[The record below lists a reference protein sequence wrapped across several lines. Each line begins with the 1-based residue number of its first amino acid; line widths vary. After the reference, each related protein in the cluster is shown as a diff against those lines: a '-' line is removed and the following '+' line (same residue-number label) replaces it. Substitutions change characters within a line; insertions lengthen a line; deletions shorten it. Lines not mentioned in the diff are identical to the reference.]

1 MRVREL
7 AEVSRPEGLPISGPI
22 SEPISGAAFSAETA
36 AVVRARLG
44 EAIPEMIEAIAAGV
58 PGYAG
63 RARPDYRQR
72 LADAVTS
79 AVACFI
85 AHVAWPD
92 QSTRA
97 ITAEFRAIGG
107 TAARE
112 GRTLDALQDALRLGA
127 RVAWR
132 WLCEA
137 DAGLDRRE
145 LSRVGEAVFAYLDEL
160 AAACA
165 QGYAEARVQAAGD
178 RQRQLLGAIVSD
190 PPPRAELVAS
200 LARAAAWVVPARVAV
215 VVLGEPQQDGLVLPP
230 GVLAD
235 WTGPEPCLL
244 VPDPDGPGRQ
254 AALDRALSDRAPGD
268 RAQRGRPAAIG
279 PSVPLA
285 RAAQSLRWA
294 RHAQALA
301 RAGVIPAGP
310 IRCEEHLS
318 TLLILADEDLAAA
331 LRAPPLGPAGPAE
344 AGLSGTGSP
353 RPCWPGCSSAR
364 TRRRWPSGSM
374 STRRRS
380 GTGCGRSTSCSV
392 TNCATRTGGSN
403 CSWRCAS
410 ALCPSPRVRPR
421 LRVGAKGEV
430 HGTRPAQ
437 LIVEWTTTGSVS
449 WPSTLSKMPGAFWNS
464 PLGLWCSVEYSIFR
478 VPPPALTTK
487 KMAPPPSR
495 AVLSLMA
502 VPSMIRL

>member
-1 MRVREL
+1 VREL
-7 AEVSRPEGLPISGPI
+7 AEVSRPETVSIPGT
-22 SEPISGAAFSAETA
+22 AFSAETA
-36 AVVRARLG
+36 GVVRARLG

-63 RARPDYRQR
+63 RARPDYKQR
-72 LADAVTS
+72 LADAVTG

-85 AHVAWPD
+85 ARVAGPD
-92 QSTRA
+92 PSTKA
-97 ITAEFRAIGG
+97 IMTEFRAIGG
-107 TAARE
+107 AAASE

-165 QGYAEARVQAAGD
+165 QGYAEARVQAAED
-178 RQRQLLGAIVSD
+178 RQRRLLGAIVSD

-200 LARAAAWVVPARVAV
+200 LARAAAWVLPARVAV
-215 VVLGEPQQDGLVLPP
+215 VVLGGRQQDGLVLPP

-254 AALDRALSDRAPGD
+254 AALDRALSDRALGDRAPGD

-294 RHAQALA
+294 RHALALA

-331 LRAPPLGPAGPAE
+331 LRARRLAPL
-344 AGLSGTGSP
+344 
-353 RPCWPGCSSAR
+353 AR
-364 TRRRWPSGSM
+364 
-374 STRRRS
+374 
-380 GTGCGRSTSCSV
+380 
-392 TNCATRTGGSN
+392 
-403 CSWRCAS
+403 
-410 ALCPSPRVRPR
+410 L
-421 LRVGAKGEV
+421 
-430 HGTRPAQ
+430 RPAQ
-437 LIVEWTTTGSVS
+437 RDRIAETLLAWLQLGENAAEVAQRIHVHPQTVRYRMRQIHELFGDQLRD
-449 WPSTLSKMPGAFWNS
+449 PDRRFELHLALRIRTLSASACQAKTPGRR
-464 PLGLWCSVEYSIFR
+464 GG
-478 VPPPALTTK
+478 
-487 KMAPPPSR
+487 
-495 AVLSLMA
+495 
-502 VPSMIRL
+502 

>member
-7 AEVSRPEGLPISGPI
+7 AEVSRPEGLPTSGPI
-22 SEPISGAAFSAETA
+22 SEPISGTAFSAETA

-44 EAIPEMIEAIAAGV
+44 EAVPEMIEAIAAGV

-85 AHVAWPD
+85 AHVARPD

-215 VVLGEPQQDGLVLPP
+215 VVLGGRQQDGLVLPP

-268 RAQRGRPAAIG
+268 RAQRDRPAAIG

-294 RHAQALA
+294 RDALALA
-301 RAGVIPAGP
+301 RAGVIPAGS

-331 LRAPPLGPAGPAE
+331 LRARRLAPL
-344 AGLSGTGSP
+344 
-353 RPCWPGCSSAR
+353 AR
-364 TRRRWPSGSM
+364 
-374 STRRRS
+374 
-380 GTGCGRSTSCSV
+380 
-392 TNCATRTGGSN
+392 
-403 CSWRCAS
+403 
-410 ALCPSPRVRPR
+410 L
-421 LRVGAKGEV
+421 
-430 HGTRPAQ
+430 RPAQ
-437 LIVEWTTTGSVS
+437 RDRIAETLLAWLQLGENAAEVAQRIHVHPQTVRYRMRQIHELFGDQLRD
-449 WPSTLSKMPGAFWNS
+449 PDRRFELQLALRIRTLSASACQAKTPGRRE
-464 PLGLWCSVEYSIFR
+464 G
-478 VPPPALTTK
+478 
-487 KMAPPPSR
+487 
-495 AVLSLMA
+495 
-502 VPSMIRL
+502 